1 MKGSI
6 LLSMENHHPSTL
18 LSMDSSG
25 SSHEELDL
33 DMNNDGN
40 NNHQITLYNPPD
52 INLPLSVGRSSP
64 TWNLDSCDN
73 ILDVGLSSHVYET
86 ETFLN
91 VVAPSKVT
99 KKCLKRGD
107 SMWGA
112 WFFFSSYFRP
122 ALNEK
127 YKSKVVREA
136 TGGGGGFTGFDKS
149 DLKLDVFLVQHDMEN
164 MYMWA
169 FKDKPENAL
178 GKMQLRSYMNG
189 HSRQGERPF
198 PFSAE
203 RGFVRSHRMQRKHY
217 RGLSN
222 PQCLHGIEFVPSP
235 SLLCVSEEDK
245 KRWMELTGRDL
256 KFTIPPDASDFG
268 SWRNLPN
275 TDFELDRQPSHVA
288 KPTLNNAK
296 KIILNGSGL
305 HLTNN
310 ASFSSNGD
318 SSDQSPGRGGVGNV
332 NKKRKEFLSPGSSEE
347 ECCLTGNNVETHHHA
362 KDPPGWVKD
371 FTGVMKNVHGP
382 ATAAKTIY
390 EDEEAYLI
398 VITLPFVDLSSVKV
412 SWRNSITNGIVK
424 ITGSSTSRAPLV
436 KRRERTFKLVD
447 QTAEHCPPGEFMREI
462 QLPNR
467 IPEEANIE
475 AYFDGTGPVLE
486 ILVPKLRGGVE
497 EEHEVRVCLR
507 PQHHMGGAAELKLT

>member
-6 LLSMENHHPSTL
+6 LTVLSMENHHHHPSTH
-18 LSMDSSG
+18 LSMDSSVS

-33 DMNNDGN
+33 EMMNNGN
-40 NNHQITLYNPPD
+40 RQITLYNPPD
-52 INLPLSVGRSSP
+52 INLPLSVGRTSMS
-64 TWNLDSCDN
+64 WNLDSCDN
-73 ILDVGLSSHVYET
+73 ILDVGLSSH

-91 VVAPSKVT
+91 VVAPSKVS

-112 WFFFSSYFRP
+112 WFFFSFYFRP
-122 ALNEK
+122 ALNDK
-127 YKSKVVREA
+127 SKSKVVREA
-136 TGGGGGFTGFDKS
+136 GGGCFTGFDKS

-222 PQCLHGIEFVPSP
+222 PQCLHGIEFVASP

-275 TDFELDRQPSHVA
+275 TEFELPHVA
-288 KPTLNNAK
+288 KPGLSNGK
-296 KIILNGSGL
+296 KILNGSGL
-305 HLTNN
+305 HLTSN

-318 SSDQSPGRGGVGNV
+318 SSEGGN
-332 NKKRKEFLSPGSSEE
+332 NSKKRKEFLSPGSSEE
-347 ECCLTGNNVETHHHA
+347 ECCLTVNNVETHQ
-362 KDPPGWVKD
+362 PGWVKD

-390 EDEEAYLI
+390 EDEEAYL
-398 VITLPFVDLSSVKV
+398 VVVTLPFVDLNSVKV

-424 ITGSSTSRAPLV
+424 VTGSSTSRAPLV

-507 PQHHMGGAAELKLT
+507 PHHLGGVSELKLT

>member
-6 LLSMENHHPSTL
+6 LTVLSMENHHPSTL

-33 DMNNDGN
+33 EMNNGN
-40 NNHQITLYNPPD
+40 RQITLYNPPD

-64 TWNLDSCDN
+64 SWNLDSCDN
-73 ILDVGLSSHVYET
+73 ILDVGLSSLVYET

-91 VVAPSKVT
+91 VVPSKVT
-99 KKCLKRGD
+99 RKCLKRGD

-112 WFFFSSYFRP
+112 WFFFSFYFRP
-122 ALNEK
+122 ALNDK
-127 YKSKVVREA
+127 SKSKVIRE
-136 TGGGGGFTGFDKS
+136 TSGGGCFTGFDKS

-203 RGFVRSHRMQRKHY
+203 KGFVRSHRMQRKHY

-275 TDFELDRQPSHVA
+275 TDFELERPPHVA
-288 KPTLNNAK
+288 KPASNNAK
-296 KIILNGSGL
+296 KILNGSGL
-305 HLTNN
+305 HLTSN

-318 SSDQSPGRGGVGNV
+318 SSDQSPGGGGGNNNNN

-347 ECCLTGNNVETHHHA
+347 ECCLTVNNIEA
-362 KDPPGWVKD
+362 KDPPGWVND

-390 EDEEAYLI
+390 EDEEAYLVI
-398 VITLPFVDLSSVKV
+398 ITLPFVDLNTVKV
-412 SWRNSITNGIVK
+412 SWRNNITNGIVK
-424 ITGSSTSRAPLV
+424 VTGSSTSRAPLV
-436 KRRERTFKLVD
+436 KRRDRTFKLVD

-507 PQHHMGGAAELKLT
+507 PHHLGGAGELTLT

>member
-1 MKGSI
+1 MKGSM
-6 LLSMENHHPSTL
+6 LTVLSMENHHPSTL

-33 DMNNDGN
+33 EMNNGN
-40 NNHQITLYNPPD
+40 RQITLYNPPD
-52 INLPLSVGRSSP
+52 INLPLSGGRSSP
-64 TWNLDSCDN
+64 PWNLDSCDN
-73 ILDVGLSSHVYET
+73 ILDVGLSSHLYET

-91 VVAPSKVT
+91 VVPSKVA

-112 WFFFSSYFRP
+112 WFFFSFYFRP

-127 YKSKVVREA
+127 SKSKVIRE
-136 TGGGGGFTGFDKS
+136 TNGGGGCFTGFDKS

-203 RGFVRSHRMQRKHY
+203 KGFVRSHRMQRKHY

-222 PQCLHGIEFVPSP
+222 PQCLHGIEFVASP

-256 KFTIPPDASDFG
+256 KFTIPSDASDFG

-275 TDFELDRQPSHVA
+275 TDFELERPPHVT
-288 KPTLNNAK
+288 KPAPNNAK
-296 KIILNGSGL
+296 KILNGSGL
-305 HLTNN
+305 HLTSNP
-310 ASFSSNGD
+310 SFSSNGD
-318 SSDQSPGRGGVGNV
+318 SSDQSPGGGGN

-347 ECCLTGNNVETHHHA
+347 ECCLTVNNIETHHA
-362 KDPPGWVKD
+362 KDPPSWVND
-371 FTGVMKNVHGP
+371 FTGVMKNIHGP
-382 ATAAKTIY
+382 VTAAKTVY
-390 EDEEAYLI
+390 EDEEAYLV
-398 VITLPFVDLSSVKV
+398 VITLPFVDLNTVKV
-412 SWRNSITNGIVK
+412 TWRNSITNGIVK
-424 ITGSSTSRAPLV
+424 VTGLSTSRASFV
-436 KRRERTFKLVD
+436 KRRERTFKLID
-447 QTAEHCPPGEFMREI
+447 QTAEHCPPGEFMREV

-475 AYFDGTGPVLE
+475 AYFDGMGPVLE

-507 PQHHMGGAAELKLT
+507 PHHLGGASELMLT

>member
-6 LLSMENHHPSTL
+6 LTVLSMENHHHHPSTH
-18 LSMDSSG
+18 LSMDSSVS

-33 DMNNDGN
+33 EMMNNGN
-40 NNHQITLYNPPD
+40 RQITLYNPPD
-52 INLPLSVGRSSP
+52 INLPLSVGRTSMS
-64 TWNLDSCDN
+64 WNLDSCDN
-73 ILDVGLSSHVYET
+73 ILDVGLSSH

-91 VVAPSKVT
+91 VVAPSKVS

-112 WFFFSSYFRP
+112 WFFFSFYFRP
-122 ALNEK
+122 ALNDK
-127 YKSKVVREA
+127 SKSKVVREA
-136 TGGGGGFTGFDKS
+136 GGGCFTGFDKS

-222 PQCLHGIEFVPSP
+222 PQCLHGIEFVASP

-245 KRWMELTGRDL
+245 KRWTELTGRDL

-275 TDFELDRQPSHVA
+275 TEFELPHVA
-288 KPTLNNAK
+288 KPGLSNGK
-296 KIILNGSGL
+296 KILNGSGL
-305 HLTNN
+305 HLTSN

-318 SSDQSPGRGGVGNV
+318 SSEGGN
-332 NKKRKEFLSPGSSEE
+332 NSKKRKEFLSPGSSEE
-347 ECCLTGNNVETHHHA
+347 ECCLTVNNVETH
-362 KDPPGWVKD
+362 PPGWVKD

-390 EDEEAYLI
+390 EDEEAYL
-398 VITLPFVDLSSVKV
+398 VVVTLPFVDLNSVKV

-424 ITGSSTSRAPLV
+424 VTGSSTSRAPLV

-507 PQHHMGGAAELKLT
+507 PHHLGGVSELKLT

>member
-6 LLSMENHHPSTL
+6 LTVLSMENHHPSTL

-33 DMNNDGN
+33 EMSNVNR
-40 NNHQITLYNPPD
+40 QITLYNPPD

-64 TWNLDSCDN
+64 LWNLDSCEN
-73 ILDVGLSSHVYET
+73 ILDVGLSSHIYET

-91 VVAPSKVT
+91 VVPSKT
-99 KKCLKRGD
+99 TRKCLKRGD

-112 WFFFSSYFRP
+112 WFFFSFYFRP

-127 YKSKVVREA
+127 SKSKVIRETGA
-136 TGGGGGFTGFDKS
+136 GGGGGGCFTGFDKS

-203 RGFVRSHRMQRKHY
+203 KGFVRSHRMQRKHY

-235 SLLCVSEEDK
+235 SLLSVSEEDK

-275 TDFELDRQPSHVA
+275 IDFELERPPHVT
-288 KPTLNNAK
+288 KPATNNAK
-296 KIILNGSGL
+296 KILNGSGL
-305 HLTNN
+305 HLTSN

-318 SSDQSPGRGGVGNV
+318 SSDQSPGGGGGGNNN

-347 ECCLTGNNVETHHHA
+347 ECCLTVNNIDTHHA
-362 KDPPGWVKD
+362 KDPPGWVND

-390 EDEEAYLI
+390 EDEEAYL
-398 VITLPFVDLSSVKV
+398 VLITLPFVDLNTVKV
-412 SWRNSITNGIVK
+412 TWRNSITNGIVK
-424 ITGSSTSRAPLV
+424 VMGSSTSLAPLV
-436 KRRERTFKLVD
+436 KRRDRTFKLVD

-467 IPEEANIE
+467 IPEEANVE

-497 EEHEVRVCLR
+497 EEHEVRVCIR
-507 PQHHMGGAAELKLT
+507 PHHLGGAGELKLT

>member
-6 LLSMENHHPSTL
+6 LTVLSMENHHPSTL

-33 DMNNDGN
+33 EMNNGN
-40 NNHQITLYNPPD
+40 RQITLYNPPD

-64 TWNLDSCDN
+64 SWNLDSCDN

-91 VVAPSKVT
+91 VVPSKVA

-112 WFFFSSYFRP
+112 WFFFSFYFKP

-127 YKSKVVREA
+127 SKSKVIRE
-136 TGGGGGFTGFDKS
+136 TSNGGGGCFTGFDKS

-203 RGFVRSHRMQRKHY
+203 KGFVRSHRMQRKHY

-222 PQCLHGIEFVPSP
+222 PQCLHGIEFVASP
-235 SLLCVSEEDK
+235 SLFGVSEEDK

-275 TDFELDRQPSHVA
+275 TDIELERPAHVT
-288 KPTLNNAK
+288 KPAQNNTK
-296 KIILNGSGL
+296 KILSGSGL
-305 HLTNN
+305 HLTSN

-318 SSDQSPGRGGVGNV
+318 SSDQSPGGVIN

-347 ECCLTGNNVETHHHA
+347 ECCLTVNNIETHHA
-362 KDPPGWVKD
+362 KDPPSWVND
-371 FTGVMKNVHGP
+371 FTGVMKNSCGP
-382 ATAAKTIY
+382 VTAAKTVY
-390 EDEEAYLI
+390 EDEEAYLV
-398 VITLPFVDLSSVKV
+398 VITLPFVDLNTVKV
-412 SWRNSITNGIVK
+412 SWRNNITNGIVK
-424 ITGSSTSRAPLV
+424 VTGMSTSRASFV
-436 KRRERTFKLVD
+436 KRRDRTFKLVD

-486 ILVPKLRGGVE
+486 IVVPKLRGGVE

-507 PQHHMGGAAELKLT
+507 SHHLG

>member
-1 MKGSI
+1 MKGSSI
-6 LLSMENHHPSTL
+6 LTVLSMENHHPSTL

-33 DMNNDGN
+33 EMNNGN
-40 NNHQITLYNPPD
+40 RQITLYNPPD

-64 TWNLDSCDN
+64 SWNLDSCDN

-91 VVAPSKVT
+91 VVPSKVA

-112 WFFFSSYFRP
+112 WFFFSFYFRP

-127 YKSKVVREA
+127 SKSKVIREA
-136 TGGGGGFTGFDKS
+136 SNGGGGCFTGFDKS

-203 RGFVRSHRMQRKHY
+203 KGFARSHRMQRKHY

-275 TDFELDRQPSHVA
+275 TDIELERPPHVTKQA
-288 KPTLNNAK
+288 TNNAK
-296 KIILNGSGL
+296 KILNGSGL
-305 HLTNN
+305 HLTSN

-318 SSDQSPGRGGVGNV
+318 SSDQSPGGVN

-347 ECCLTGNNVETHHHA
+347 ECCLTVNNIETHHA
-362 KDPPGWVKD
+362 KDPPSWVND
-371 FTGVMKNVHGP
+371 FTGVMKNSCGP
-382 ATAAKTIY
+382 VTAAKTVY
-390 EDEEAYLI
+390 EDEEAYLV
-398 VITLPFVDLSSVKV
+398 VITLPFVDLNTVKV

-424 ITGSSTSRAPLV
+424 VTGMSTSRASYV
-436 KRRERTFKLVD
+436 KRRNRTFKLVD

-486 ILVPKLRGGVE
+486 IVVPKLSGVE

-507 PQHHMGGAAELKLT
+507 SHHLG

>member
-6 LLSMENHHPSTL
+6 LTVLSMENHHHHHPSTH
-18 LSMDSSG
+18 LSMDSSVS

-33 DMNNDGN
+33 EMMNNGN
-40 NNHQITLYNPPD
+40 RQITLYNPPD
-52 INLPLSVGRSSP
+52 INLPLSVGRTSMS
-64 TWNLDSCDN
+64 WNLDSCDN
-73 ILDVGLSSHVYET
+73 ILDVGLSSHVYDTT

-91 VVAPSKVT
+91 VVAPSKVS

-112 WFFFSSYFRP
+112 WFFFSFYFRP
-122 ALNEK
+122 ALNDK
-127 YKSKVVREA
+127 SKSKVVREA
-136 TGGGGGFTGFDKS
+136 GGGCFTGFDKS

-222 PQCLHGIEFVPSP
+222 PQCLHGIEFVASP

-245 KRWMELTGRDL
+245 KRWTELTGRDL

-275 TDFELDRQPSHVA
+275 TEFELPHVA
-288 KPTLNNAK
+288 KPGLSNGK
-296 KIILNGSGL
+296 KILNGSGL
-305 HLTNN
+305 HLTSN

-318 SSDQSPGRGGVGNV
+318 SSEGGN
-332 NKKRKEFLSPGSSEE
+332 NSKKRKEFLSPGSSEE
-347 ECCLTGNNVETHHHA
+347 ECCLTVNNVETH
-362 KDPPGWVKD
+362 PPGWVKD

-390 EDEEAYLI
+390 EDEEAYL
-398 VITLPFVDLSSVKV
+398 VVVTLPFVDLNSVKV

-424 ITGSSTSRAPLV
+424 VTGSSTSRAPLV

-507 PQHHMGGAAELKLT
+507 PHHLGGVSELKLT

>member
-6 LLSMENHHPSTL
+6 LTVLSMENHHHQHQHHPSTH
-18 LSMDSSG
+18 LSMDSTGS

-33 DMNNDGN
+33 EMMNNGN
-40 NNHQITLYNPPD
+40 RQITLYNPPD
-52 INLPLSVGRSSP
+52 INLPLSVGQTSMS
-64 TWNLDSCDN
+64 WNLDSCDN
-73 ILDVGLSSHVYET
+73 ILDVGLTSHVYETTT

-91 VVAPSKVT
+91 VAAPSKVS

-112 WFFFSSYFRP
+112 WFFFSFYFRP

-127 YKSKVVREA
+127 SKSKVVRE
-136 TGGGGGFTGFDKS
+136 TSNGVGGGCFTGFDKS

-189 HSRQGERPF
+189 HSREGERPF

-222 PQCLHGIEFVPSP
+222 PQCLHGIEFVASP

-268 SWRNLPN
+268 SWRNLPTN
-275 TDFELDRQPSHVA
+275 TDFELPHVT
-288 KPTLNNAK
+288 KPALK
-296 KIILNGSGL
+296 KTLNGSGL
-305 HLTNN
+305 HLTSN

-318 SSDQSPGRGGVGNV
+318 SSDQSPGGVGGGGNN
-332 NKKRKEFLSPGSSEE
+332 NKKRKEFLSPVSSEE
-347 ECCLTGNNVETHHHA
+347 ECCLTVNNIDTQ
-362 KDPPGWVKD
+362 PGWVKD

-390 EDEEAYLI
+390 EDEEAYL
-398 VITLPFVDLSSVKV
+398 VVVTLPFVDLNSVKV

-424 ITGSSTSRAPLV
+424 VTGSSTSRAPLV

-497 EEHEVRVCLR
+497 EEHEVRICLR
-507 PQHHMGGAAELKLT
+507 PHHLGGVSELKLT

>member
-6 LLSMENHHPSTL
+6 LTVLSMENYHPSTL

-33 DMNNDGN
+33 EMSNVNR
-40 NNHQITLYNPPD
+40 QITLYNPPD

-86 ETFLN
+86 FLN
-91 VVAPSKVT
+91 VVPSKIT
-99 KKCLKRGD
+99 RKCLKRGD

-112 WFFFSSYFRP
+112 WFFFSFYFKP
-122 ALNEK
+122 ALNDK
-127 YKSKVVREA
+127 SKSKVVRE
-136 TGGGGGFTGFDKS
+136 TNGGGCFTGFDKS

-203 RGFVRSHRMQRKHY
+203 KGFVRSHRMQRKHY

-235 SLLCVSEEDK
+235 SLLSVSEEDK

-275 TDFELDRQPSHVA
+275 TDFELERPPNVA
-288 KPTLNNAK
+288 KPAANNAK
-296 KIILNGSGL
+296 KILNGSGL
-305 HLTNN
+305 HLTSN

-318 SSDQSPGRGGVGNV
+318 SSDQSPKGVGGGGGGSN

-347 ECCLTGNNVETHHHA
+347 ECCLTVNNIETLLA
-362 KDPPGWVKD
+362 KDTPGWVND

-382 ATAAKTIY
+382 VTAAKTIY
-390 EDEEAYLI
+390 EDEEAYL
-398 VITLPFVDLSSVKV
+398 VLVTLPFVDLNSVKV
-412 SWRNSITNGIVK
+412 TWRNSITNGIVK
-424 ITGSSTSRAPLV
+424 VTASSTSQAPLV
-436 KRRERTFKLVD
+436 KRRERTFKLVVD
-447 QTAEHCPPGEFMREI
+447 QTVAEHCPPGEFMREI

-467 IPEEANIE
+467 IPEEANVE

-497 EEHEVRVCLR
+497 EEHEVMVCLR
-507 PQHHMGGAAELKLT
+507 PHHLGGAGELKLT

>member
-1 MKGSI
+1 MRDFVFSVYLFFKGTI
-6 LLSMENHHPSTL
+6 LLSMENHHPPSTL

-33 DMNNDGN
+33 DINN
-40 NNHQITLYNPPD
+40 QITLYNPPD

-73 ILDVGLSSHVYET
+73 ILDVGLSSHHVYET

-91 VVAPSKVT
+91 VAAPSSKVT

-122 ALNEK
+122 ALND
-127 YKSKVVREA
+127 KSKPKVVS
-136 TGGGGGFTGFDKS
+136 GGGGFDKS

-275 TDFELDRQPSHVA
+275 TEFELPHVA
-288 KPTLNNAK
+288 KPVLNNAK
-296 KIILNGSGL
+296 KILNGSGL

-318 SSDQSPGRGGVGNV
+318 SSDQSPGGGVGNV
-332 NKKRKEFLSPGSSEE
+332 NNKKRKEFLSPGSSEE
-347 ECCLTGNNVETHHHA
+347 ECCLTVINNVETQL
-362 KDPPGWVKD
+362 GWLKD

-382 ATAAKTIY
+382 TTAAKTIY

-398 VITLPFVDLSSVKV
+398 VITLPFVDLNSVKV
-412 SWRNSITNGIVK
+412 SWRNTITNGIVK
-424 ITGSSTSRAPLV
+424 VTGSSTSRAPLV

-507 PQHHMGGAAELKLT
+507 PQHHLGGGASELKLT

>member
-6 LLSMENHHPSTL
+6 LTVLSMENHHHHHPSTH
-18 LSMDSSG
+18 LSMDSSVS

-33 DMNNDGN
+33 EMNNNGSN
-40 NNHQITLYNPPD
+40 RQITLYNPPD
-52 INLPLSVGRSSP
+52 INLPLSVGRTSMS
-64 TWNLDSCDN
+64 WNLDSCDT
-73 ILDVGLSSHVYET
+73 IFDVGLTSQHD
-86 ETFLN
+86 TFLN
-91 VVAPSKVT
+91 NVVVPSKVS
-99 KKCLKRGD
+99 KKGLKRGD
-107 SMWGA
+107 TMWGA

-122 ALNEK
+122 ALKEK
-127 YKSKVVREA
+127 SKSKVTRETS
-136 TGGGGGFTGFDKS
+136 TGGGFDKS

-189 HSRQGERPF
+189 HSREGERPF

-222 PQCLHGIEFVPSP
+222 PQCLHGIEFVASP
-235 SLLCVSEEDK
+235 SLLSVSEDDK

-256 KFTIPPDASDFG
+256 KFTFPPDASDFG
-268 SWRNLPN
+268 SWRNVPN
-275 TDFELDRQPSHVA
+275 TEFEIPHVA
-288 KPTLNNAK
+288 KPVLNK
-296 KIILNGSGL
+296 KILNGSGL
-305 HLTNN
+305 HLTSN

-318 SSDQSPGRGGVGNV
+318 SSDQSPGGVGGGN
-332 NKKRKEFLSPGSSEE
+332 NTKKRKEFLSPGSSEE
-347 ECCLTGNNVETHHHA
+347 ECCLTVNNIETH
-362 KDPPGWVKD
+362 PGWVKD

-390 EDEEAYLI
+390 EDEEAYL
-398 VITLPFVDLSSVKV
+398 VVVTLPFVDLNSVKV

-424 ITGSSTSRAPLV
+424 VTGSSTSRAPLV

-447 QTAEHCPPGEFMREI
+447 DKTAEHCPPGEFMREI

-475 AYFDGTGPVLE
+475 AYFDGMGPVLE
-486 ILVPKLRGGVE
+486 ILVPKLKVE

-507 PQHHMGGAAELKLT
+507 SHHLGGVSELKLT

>member
-6 LLSMENHHPSTL
+6 LTVLSMENHHPSTL

-33 DMNNDGN
+33 EMNNGN
-40 NNHQITLYNPPD
+40 RQITLYNPPD

-64 TWNLDSCDN
+64 SWNLDSCDN

-91 VVAPSKVT
+91 VVPSKVA

-112 WFFFSSYFRP
+112 WFFFSFYFRP

-127 YKSKVVREA
+127 SKSKVIRE
-136 TGGGGGFTGFDKS
+136 TSNGGGAGCFTGFDKS

-203 RGFVRSHRMQRKHY
+203 KGFVRSHRMQRKHY

-275 TDFELDRQPSHVA
+275 TDIELERPPHVT
-288 KPTLNNAK
+288 KPALNNAK
-296 KIILNGSGL
+296 KILSGSGL
-305 HLTNN
+305 HLTSN

-318 SSDQSPGRGGVGNV
+318 SSDQSPGGGVNNN

-347 ECCLTGNNVETHHHA
+347 ECCLTVNNIETHHA
-362 KDPPGWVKD
+362 KDPPSWVND
-371 FTGVMKNVHGP
+371 FTGVMKNSCGP
-382 ATAAKTIY
+382 VTAAKTVY
-390 EDEEAYLI
+390 EDEEAYLV
-398 VITLPFVDLSSVKV
+398 VITLPFVDLNTVKV
-412 SWRNSITNGIVK
+412 SWRNNITNGIVK
-424 ITGSSTSRAPLV
+424 VTALSTSRASYV
-436 KRRERTFKLVD
+436 KRRDRTFKLVD

-467 IPEEANIE
+467 IPEEAKIE

-486 ILVPKLRGGVE
+486 IVVPKLRGGME

-507 PQHHMGGAAELKLT
+507 SHHLG